1 MLLNRQVH
9 KILSHVCLKNRT
21 GSVPAPICG
30 RDLSSLLSLLL
41 PQTWQSVHMSSHH
54 QKFLHCSK
62 VLAKLTRTETRK
74 CSVLLETF
82 VHGKK
87 SLSSSSSTFTKQG
100 RWRRLFVASS
110 LITAAGALVI
120 AFPEV
125 QERRKIKVFIGGI
138 GRFFRSLVIGLN
150 ISLDYKWSLWK
161 LDEESEEYEKVI
173 KGCHRRAAERILT
186 GCLKNGGLYI
196 KLGQGLVSMNHI
208 LPREY
213 LDVLVVLQDKALTR
227 KTDEVEQLFL
237 EDFGLKPS
245 EIFSDFN
252 PEPIAAASLAQV
264 HRAITKD
271 GRDVAVKV
279 QYIDLQDRF
288 SGDIS
293 TCEFLLKV
301 IGWIHPKFAFAWV
314 LEDLK
319 ETLRQELDF
328 EQEGRNGEQCSQDL
342 KHLSFV
348 YVPKI
353 QWDLTSKRVLTT
365 EFIDGVKIS
374 DLQGI
379 KKLGLSIKDV
389 DYKLIQCFSDQIF
402 LSGFV
407 HADPHPGNVFVQR
420 GADGKARLVLLDHGL
435 YDHLKQSQRKALCR
449 LYKAIIMRQE
459 EDMEKFSLD
468 LGVKDYRLFC
478 EILVQRPIKRHTVY
492 LPSRMT
498 ESDLA
503 YMRKMAQD
511 HFDQIMKVLKDM
523 PRCLLLVIRNLNTIR
538 AITREHGHVVDRY
551 GIMARSAITGVYQD
565 VSSKSFLSRMRG
577 WVDRCAFDY
586 QVWKENV
593 TFGMTSWFIRTYIR
607 ILSWIGRAPDIS
619 KFETLQKSAEKSF
632 DAL

>member
-1 MLLNRQVH
+1 
-9 KILSHVCLKNRT
+9 
-21 GSVPAPICG
+21 
-30 RDLSSLLSLLL
+30 
-41 PQTWQSVHMSSHH
+41 MSSHH

-468 LGVKDYRLFC
+468 LGVKDFHIFAIMLM
-478 EILVQRPIKRHTVY
+478 QRPVHLKNRPLFRIKPVSRKEWKK
-492 LPSRMT
+492 LPAEQKKAMQEEFGIIHERVIQV
-498 ESDLA
+498 
-503 YMRKMAQD
+503 MR
-511 HFDQIMKVLKDM
+511 DM
-523 PRCLLLVIRNLNTIR
+523 PSCLIMIFRNLNTIR

-619 KFETLQKSAEKSF
+619 KFETLQKSAEKRTP
-632 DAL
+632 